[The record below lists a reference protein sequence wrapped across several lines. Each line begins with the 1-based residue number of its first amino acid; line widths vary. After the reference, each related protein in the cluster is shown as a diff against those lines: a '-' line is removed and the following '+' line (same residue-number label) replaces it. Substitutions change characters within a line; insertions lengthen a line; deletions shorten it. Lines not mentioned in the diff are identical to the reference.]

1 MGILISQALAHG
13 GVGTES
19 EGAGGKA
26 LLVILAVA
34 LASYLVSVAWKKWR
48 KRMLN
53 DSSDEFQDR

>member
-1 MGILISQALAHG
+1 MISRALAHG

-34 LASYLVSVAWKKWR
+34 LASYLVSVGWKKWR
-48 KRMLN
+48 RRTLMRAGADKPRDL
-53 DSSDEFQDR
+53 